1 MVVTADGSKVKYDY
15 LIVAVGLKIAY
26 EKVTLST
33 VHTISSVH
41 DNYCSSGIIH
51 TLGPVLKA
59 GHQVSDSVLVCNYNI
74 VLHQELMNF
83 GQLISSCICFFLWWI
98 DVGSIHL
105 FLPLLASM
113 LYT

>member
-41 DNYCSSGIIH
+41 DITVVINTGPSSQEW
-51 TLGPVLKA
+51 A
-59 GHQVSDSVLVCNYNI
+59 SSV
-74 VLHQELMNF
+74 
-83 GQLISSCICFFLWWI
+83 
-98 DVGSIHL
+98 
-105 FLPLLASM
+105 
-113 LYT
+113 